1 MNYEYFLVR
10 NLEMF
15 GLKLLF
21 HCPTS
26 FNVFVIVIRAVYVAK
41 VYLCE
46 KMKKGGLWHFK
57 PTARAY
63 QN

>member
-1 MNYEYFLVR
+1 MNYENFPVR

-26 FNVFVIVIRAVYVAK
+26 FIVFATVIRAVAK

-46 KMKKGGLWHFK
+46 KKKKIGG
-57 PTARAY
+57 
-63 QN
+63 